1 MCVHSTYTM
10 HIQVHQ
16 VIIQVYISGY
26 YSGNDIHMSLRQP
39 PVDKITIL
47 PIKKAII
54 IINSGKIV

>member
-1 MCVHSTYTM
+1 M

-26 YSGNDIHMSLRQP
+26 YSYNDIHMSLRQP

>member
-1 MCVHSTYTM
+1 M